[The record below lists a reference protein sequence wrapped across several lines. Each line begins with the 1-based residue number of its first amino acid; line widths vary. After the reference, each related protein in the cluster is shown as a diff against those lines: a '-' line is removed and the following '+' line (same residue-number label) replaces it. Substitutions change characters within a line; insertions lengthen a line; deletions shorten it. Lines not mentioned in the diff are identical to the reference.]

1 MNHAADSLINQL
13 IDGGTL
19 ATASGGLLSRNIRVR
34 SGNFNVMPG
43 VFKRTDASSDEL
55 RNGVFPW
62 PVKEPSLVLFQLL
75 GLLLDAGQKI
85 GSVSNAMMGE
95 NPGQNQPATTTMAV
109 LEQGLQVFS
118 AIYKRIYRSMTEE
131 FRRWYELD
139 REYAQNSNDYQFD
152 PKIVRPTAD
161 PSAVAQSQRML
172 KAEALMGRVTQAP
185 HLYGMEGAVKA
196 ELRYLEALDIQNAD
210 DWLKDAQPPQD
221 PKAAVEKQ
229 KLEFEAKKFE
239 MNFQLEVAKEERERN
254 RTRSTILKDRATV
267 ETKLRNAA
275 LNEEKQAWQ
284 ELLDVMNHELQVLDE
299 QRKDRVEQPRDNE
312 AA

>member
-1 MNHAADSLINQL
+1 
-13 IDGGTL
+13 
-19 ATASGGLLSRNIRVR
+19 
-34 SGNFNVMPG
+34 
-43 VFKRTDASSDEL
+43 
-55 RNGVFPW
+55 
-62 PVKEPSLVLFQLL
+62 
-75 GLLLDAGQKI
+75 
-85 GSVSNAMMGE
+85 
-95 NPGQNQPATTTMAV
+95 
-109 LEQGLQVFS
+109 
-118 AIYKRIYRSMTEE
+118 
-131 FRRWYELD
+131 
-139 REYAQNSNDYQFD
+139 
-152 PKIVRPTAD
+152 
-161 PSAVAQSQRML
+161 ML